1 MKIKIIIVTSILL
14 INTIILCGCNQEIS
28 ETQED
33 TPKVELVNYTVETVE
48 DLVGEKYKKITGL
61 VRNNAG
67 KKINKIIVKVK
78 FYDIN
83 NNSIKIKNAYIFDLA
98 DKDTKEFSTVSHP
111 ANDYYYEVDWNNIKF
126 ELIVEDT

>member
-1 MKIKIIIVTSILL
+1 MEKKIIIVTAILL

-28 ETQED
+28 EKQVDLT
-33 TPKVELVNYTVETVE
+33 KVELVNYTVEIVK
-48 DLVGEKYKKITGL
+48 DLVGEEYKKISGF

-67 KKINKIIVKVK
+67 IKINKIIVKVK

-98 DKDTKEFSTVSHP
+98 NKDTKEFSTVSHP
-111 ANDYYYEVDWNNIKF
+111 ANDYYHKVDWNNIKF